1 MDQTARK
8 ARVLGLA
15 IALVVG
21 GCTAGADRSVFDML
35 ANNEPEPPSMPV
47 RAPTTGDLSS
57 QKKPDG
63 YPDPSFVPNPERA
76 PELSEAEREAM
87 EQELREIG
95 EAKMENRVMNCGSD
109 DPAECVQ

>member
-1 MDQTARK
+1 MDQASKK
-8 ARVLGLA
+8 ARILGLS

-35 ANNEPEPPSMPV
+35 SNSAPEPPSAPE
-47 RAPTTGDLSS
+47 RARTTGDLSS
-57 QKKPDG
+57 QTRPDG
-63 YPDPSFVPNPERA
+63 YIDPSFVPNPERA